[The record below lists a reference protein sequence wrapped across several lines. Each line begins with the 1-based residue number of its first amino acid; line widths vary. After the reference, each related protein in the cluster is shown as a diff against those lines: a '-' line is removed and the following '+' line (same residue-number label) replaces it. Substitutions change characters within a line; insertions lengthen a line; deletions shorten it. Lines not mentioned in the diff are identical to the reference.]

1 MSPTRP
7 RPLRPPVFDVL
18 LAAALTIVLV
28 IGPGP
33 RDAFPMLLAVALV
46 APPGLASDQPVQ
58 VFAVCAGAALLQWWF
73 GWPLMP
79 PDVGL
84 LFALYAVTVHAR
96 VVYPPTG
103 VHSSH
108 LVAPVEN
115 RSGARRRSG
124 DRFSTGATRCDE

>member
-7 RPLRPPVFDVL
+7 RPLRPPVYDVL

-33 RDAFPMLLAVALV
+33 RDAFPMLLAVALL
-46 APPGLASDQPVQ
+46 APLAWRRTRPVQ

-84 LFALYAVTVHAR
+84 LFAL
-96 VVYPPTG
+96 
-103 VHSSH
+103 
-108 LVAPVEN
+108 
-115 RSGARRRSG
+115 
-124 DRFSTGATRCDE
+124 

>member
-46 APPGLASDQPVQ
+46 APLAWRRTSQCKCSRSAP
-58 VFAVCAGAALLQWWF
+58 ARPCCSGGSAG
-73 GWPLMP
+73 
-79 PDVGL
+79 
-84 LFALYAVTVHAR
+84 H
-96 VVYPPTG
+96 
-103 VHSSH
+103 
-108 LVAPVEN
+108 
-115 RSGARRRSG
+115 
-124 DRFSTGATRCDE
+124 